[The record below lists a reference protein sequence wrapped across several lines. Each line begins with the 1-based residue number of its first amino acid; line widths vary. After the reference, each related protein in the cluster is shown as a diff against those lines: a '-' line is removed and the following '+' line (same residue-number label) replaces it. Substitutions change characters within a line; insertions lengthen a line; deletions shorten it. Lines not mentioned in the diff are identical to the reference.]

1 MSKEIFDQIQKE
13 AKDIHNEIL
22 SICEK
27 NEKIKEL
34 YKGCQIYFSPI
45 SNIPVDVMF
54 LGINPGQGFY
64 SHNNNQLVEKYE
76 PLEKHEYIEHS
87 YTLADSW
94 REIFEKDLNRI
105 DLLENSFK
113 TNFYFW
119 ATKGEKEL
127 ESFLG
132 ELNKVKEKF
141 GDKIV
146 FKSVNWIKSLILELS
161 PRVLIVEG
169 KFAFKELKRCFSN
182 KELEMYNEYEGYING
197 LDCYVFC
204 TTRCYSNMKNT
215 DNVIEFLQGQI
226 EQGLIGKD

>member
-1 MSKEIFDQIQKE
+1 MSKEVFEQIQNE
-13 AKDIHNEIL
+13 VKDVHKEIL

-27 NEKIKEL
+27 NQRIKEL

-45 SNIPVDVMF
+45 PKLPVDVMF

-64 SHNNNQLVEKYE
+64 NHNNNQLVEKFE

-94 REIFEKDLNRI
+94 RDIFEKDLNRI

-119 ATKGEKEL
+119 ATKGEPEL
-127 ESFLG
+127 KAFLG
-132 ELNKVKEKF
+132 ELNKVREKL
-141 GDKIV
+141 GDEIV
-146 FKSVNWIKSLILELS
+146 FKSVKWVKSLILELS

-169 KFAFKELKRCFSN
+169 KFAFQQLKRCFSN
-182 KELEMYNEYEGYING
+182 EELKMFDENSGYIKKD
-197 LDCYVFC
+197 LDCYFFC
-204 TTRCYSNMKNT
+204 TTRCYSNMTNV
-215 DNVIEFLQGQI
+215 DNVVEFLQEKI
-226 EQGLIGKD
+226 DLKLI